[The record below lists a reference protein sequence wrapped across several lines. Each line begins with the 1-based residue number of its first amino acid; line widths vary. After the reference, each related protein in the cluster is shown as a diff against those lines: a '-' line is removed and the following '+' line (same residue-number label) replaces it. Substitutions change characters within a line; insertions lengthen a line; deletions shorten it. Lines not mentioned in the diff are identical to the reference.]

1 MLVDGYMNRS
11 MITTTLLTML
21 VDGYMNRS
29 MITITLLTMLVDI
42 SVTVLQDYKRCILY

>member
-42 SVTVLQDYKRCILY
+42 SDTVLQDYKRCILY